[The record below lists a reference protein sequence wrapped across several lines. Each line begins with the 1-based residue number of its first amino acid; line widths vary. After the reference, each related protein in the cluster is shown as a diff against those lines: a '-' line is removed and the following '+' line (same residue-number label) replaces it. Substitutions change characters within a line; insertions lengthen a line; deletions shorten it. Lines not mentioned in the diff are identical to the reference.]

1 MSKQLNNEKQK
12 VGEDS
17 YWNKIREFNLTRTRF
32 GWLVLWQLIETI
44 IPFIL
49 VWVFVGPELKKY
61 HAFNHYNDL
70 LNPHAGFLAL
80 ICLAILLWAWT
91 IQIVSF
97 FYRWQNAD
105 SFTFTLIFSL
115 VFFTLIMNGCW
126 LVDSKLNLSVQ
137 IIIRFLIGL
146 FIAIG
151 GLFLGVLVTSF
162 ARNYRYK
169 VEEDE
174 ETLLLAY
181 QNGEPIPTKAQLRL
195 VRAQKNHEIREAQAK
210 ELDEF
215 KKQLDAKL
223 LDAFN
228 NKTIDKHEIK
238 LEAKEA
244 RKRERFVK
252 RQAKKTKKEV

>member
-1 MSKQLNNEKQK
+1 MSKPLNDEKQK
-12 VGEDS
+12 VEDDS

-49 VWVFVGPELKKY
+49 VWIFLGAELKKY
-61 HAFNHYNDL
+61 HAFNHYHDL
-70 LNPHAGFLAL
+70 FNPHAGFLTL

-126 LVDSKLNLSVQ
+126 LVNSKLNLSVQ

-146 FIAIG
+146 FVAIG
-151 GLFLGVLVTSF
+151 SLFIGVLITSF

-174 ETLLLAY
+174 EALLLAY
-181 QNGEPIPTKAQLRL
+181 QKGEPIPTKAELRL

-215 KKQLDAKL
+215 KTQLDAKL
-223 LDAFN
+223 LNAFN
-228 NKTIDKHEIK
+228 NKTSDETKF
-238 LEAKEA
+238 EAKEA
-244 RKRERFVK
+244 KKRERFAK
-252 RQAKKTKKEV
+252 KQAKKTKKEV